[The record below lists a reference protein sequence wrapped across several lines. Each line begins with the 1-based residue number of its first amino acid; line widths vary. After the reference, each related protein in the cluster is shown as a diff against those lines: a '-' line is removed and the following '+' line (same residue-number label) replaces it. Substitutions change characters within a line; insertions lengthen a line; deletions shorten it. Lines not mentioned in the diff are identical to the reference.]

1 MRPQRLSLAARL
13 RSNVLHAPPFLLGTA
28 FFGSLALLASLLEGK
43 PPHASKA
50 EERSSRKSPEPE
62 SADGTRPKIHGV
74 LQHRLARRWARA
86 SLRASGSR
94 LQVIG
99 LENLP
104 RLTSL
109 NSNKTYAE
117 EGEVLPQGHQLPCV
131 FAGNH
136 TSYMDTPVIFAG
148 LPFQF
153 RILAK
158 KELWPIPFI
167 GWYLNRS
174 GQIPI
179 DTENPRATLSSL
191 SAGVRALRQG
201 LSVFVFP
208 EGGRTPDGQL
218 QPFLNG
224 ASYLAIRAQV
234 PLVPVALIGVY
245 DLLPIHTRHF
255 YQAPER
261 RPLKLVI
268 GTPIPTTSMTIRDAD
283 KLTAQLKASIAALIS
298 QHSLPS
304 R

>member
-1 MRPQRLSLAARL
+1 MRPEKLSWAARL
-13 RSNVLHAPPFLLGTA
+13 RSNLLHAPPFLLSTALFGT
-28 FFGSLALLASLLEGK
+28 LALLASLFEGK
-43 PPHASKA
+43 PPQPAKSEERASKTSA
-50 EERSSRKSPEPE
+50 EPAPNP
-62 SADGTRPKIHGV
+62 SARPKIHGV
-74 LQHRLARRWARA
+74 LQHRLARRWAR
-86 SLRASGSR
+86 SSIRFSGSR

-99 LENLP
+99 LENIPRFPIENFNQIHFDSAQGSLP
-104 RLTSL
+104 APKAPSV
-109 NSNKTYAE
+109 Y
-117 EGEVLPQGHQLPCV
+117 
-131 FAGNH
+131 AGNH

-191 SAGVRALRQG
+191 GAGVRALRQG
-201 LSVFVFP
+201 LSVYVFP
-208 EGGRTPDGQL
+208 EGGRTPDGHL

-224 ASYLAIRAQV
+224 AAYLAIRAQV

-255 YQAPER
+255 YHSPQR
-261 RPLKLVI
+261 HPLKLII
-268 GTPIPTTSMTIRDAD
+268 GAPIPTTSLTIRNAD
-283 KLTAQLKASIAALIS
+283 QLTAQLKQSIADLIQ
-298 QHSLPS
+298 QHS
-304 R
+304 